1 MELSDIRKEID
12 AVDAE
17 IKELFQKRMQLA
29 DEVAKVKAKTN
40 DAIYKP
46 DREMAIIDNQSAG
59 LDKSIKQEYK
69 ALIKRVMEISR
80 KYQYGRTL
88 ELRDCLE
95 VDYKTTEPAINK
107 VAMLKG
113 EVYLAEGVSRDKIN
127 AYNTHDELVA
137 SIIKGESD
145 AGLGI
150 MENIGVDVSDG
161 LHKILINNNLYINK
175 CDIIKDDNNRLKV
188 VTYTPNLIVLPE
200 HNRLKVM
207 FICKNS
213 SGSLASILSMIS
225 DYDVNLTEIHS
236 KPYIDGDWN
245 YVFSIEMTASLL
257 VKEDR
262 ALIYQLM
269 NETDEFKILG
279 SYYCED

>member
-29 DEVAKVKAKTN
+29 DEVAKVKAETN

-88 ELRDCLE
+88 ELRDCLDI
-95 VDYKTTEPAINK
+95 DYKTTEPAISK
-107 VAMLKG
+107 IAMLKS
-113 EVYLAEGVSRDKIN
+113 EVYLAEGISRDRIN
-127 AYNTHDELVA
+127 AFNTHDELAA
-137 SIIKGESD
+137 SIIRGESD
-145 AGLGI
+145 AGLGV

-161 LHKILINNNLYINK
+161 LHKILINNNLFINK
-175 CDIIKDDNNRLKV
+175 CDII
-188 VTYTPNLIVLPE
+188 TE